1 MFRESV
7 RTERLVVPLGMIVAA
22 GVGAVAAP
30 VARAD
35 EFAVKVVAYT
45 PAAGQFVSDPAF
57 NDPTRAL
64 GPPSGG
70 GTLNPDN
77 TSQVTLGGFGG
88 SITLAFDH
96 TVLDDP
102 NNPLGLDAIVFG
114 NAFYPSGDPTQR
126 WAEAGLIEISFDANF
141 NGLADDPWYTIPGS
155 SLFAPVALPLGSE
168 FDGPILFNSGG
179 PGATAESHF
188 GYADLGPTLILGD
201 TDGDNIVDDQNAK
214 PELFYTVPDDPS
226 AVGVSPGSGG
236 GDAFDIAS
244 AIEPITGQPAGLIG
258 FDFIRITTAADSI
271 NGAFG
276 EVSTE
281 IDAVADVRPSNSDG
295 CIADVNGDGVLTPED
310 FSAWLAA
317 FANNDPAA
325 DQNGDGI
332 LDQTDFTAW
341 LANFQSG
348 CNVPKNES

>member
-1 MFRESV
+1 
-7 RTERLVVPLGMIVAA
+7 MIVAA

-35 EFAVKVVAYT
+35 DFAVKVIDYS
-45 PAAGQFVSDPAF
+45 PASGQFVNDPAF

-64 GPPSGG
+64 GAPVGG
-70 GTLNPDN
+70 GTINPDN
-77 TSQVTLGGFGG
+77 TSLVTLGGFGG

-102 NNPLGLDAIVFG
+102 GNPMGLDAIVFG

-141 NGLADDPWYTIPGS
+141 NGVADDAWYTIPGS
-155 SLFAPVALPLGSE
+155 SLSAPVMLPLSSD

-179 PGATAESHF
+179 AGATTESHF

-201 TDGDNIVDDQNAK
+201 TDGDNIVDDPNAK
-214 PELFYTVPDDPS
+214 PDQFYTTPDDPLT
-226 AVGVSPGSGG
+226 VGVSPGSGG

-244 AIEPITGQPAGLIG
+244 AIDPATGEPAELVG
-258 FDFIRITTAADSI
+258 FDFIRITTAVSST
-271 NGAFG
+271 NGVFG

-281 IDAVADVRPSNSDG
+281 IDAVADVRSTSSG
-295 CIADVNGDGVLTPED
+295 ACLADVNGDGVLTAED

-317 FANNDPAA
+317 FGNGDPAA

-332 LDQTDFTAW
+332 LDPSDFTAW

-348 CNVPKNES
+348 CDTPKNVP